1 MIVTKK
7 DILKVCNNKISQ
19 HTIDIFYPLLEKYM
33 DEYSINTKD
42 REIFFIANIL
52 VESGRFF
59 YTKELASGKAYEG
72 RKDLGNTTPG
82 DGVKYKGRGLIQI
95 TGKSNYIQLSKDFN
109 IDLVNNPALLEQP
122 DLATRSACWFWN
134 SKKLNRITD
143 AGNFTLVCKRINGGT
158 NGLKDRQFYH
168 DELEK
173 LVA

>member
-1 MIVTKK
+1 MIVTK
-7 DILKVCNNKISQ
+7 DNISKVCNNKIPKDALD
-19 HTIDIFYPLLEKYM
+19 TYYPLLEKYM
-33 DEYSINTKD
+33 EEYNINTKE
-42 REIFFIANIL
+42 REIFFIANLL

-72 RKDLGNTTPG
+72 RKDLGNTNPG

-95 TGKSNYIQLSKDFN
+95 TGKSNYAQLSKDFGV
-109 IDLVNNPALLEQP
+109 DLLTNPELLERP

-134 SKKLNRITD
+134 LKKLNVLAD
-143 AGNFTLVCKRINGGT
+143 ANKFVLVCKRINGGT

-173 LVA
+173 LAA